1 MGKERELE
9 AQVREL
15 TERLSHADKL
25 ACLGQMSA
33 GIAHEINNP
42 VAYVLANLT
51 ALSDLLDDLETSQ
64 LSEAASQAL
73 TGAREIVEDCAG
85 GMERIRRIS
94 ADLKKF
100 ARVEESTYTRVDV
113 NAVVESAC
121 QLADHEVR
129 HRARLV
135 VSLGKI
141 PPVMGDPGKLT
152 QVVLNL
158 LINAAQ
164 AIDGGDASHHRVRV
178 ETLCEEDRVII
189 RVSDTGRGISEQH
202 RARIFE
208 PFFTTKHD
216 GGTGLGLWLVQ
227 DLVRRH
233 DGDISVSSVEGKG
246 ATFDVRLKA
255 HDGSTR
261 SMRPEAVHHSP
272 DTASMPLPRRARV
285 LLIDDDAALRRALK
299 RMLSAHHEVI
309 EGDGGEGGLRALAH
323 GQRYDAILC
332 DLMMPD
338 VDGVA
343 VYDHLAQHRPELLPR
358 LAFLSGGAFTPRTRT
373 FLDQVAHQVVE
384 KPVSREALLRVIAG
398 LVQQD
403 DDEPLQVVGASK

>member
-1 MGKERELE
+1 MGTTLEELE
-9 AQVREL
+9 AQIRDL
-15 TERLSHADKL
+15 SERLSHADKL
-25 ACLGQMSA
+25 ASLGQMSA

-51 ALSDLLDDLETSQ
+51 ALSDLLDELETGE

-73 TGAREIVEDCAG
+73 TGAREIVDDCAA

-100 ARVEESTYTRVDV
+100 ARVEESTHARVDV

-121 QLADHEVR
+121 QMAEHEVR

-135 VSLGKI
+135 LNLGKI

-164 AIDGGDASHHRVRV
+164 AIDGGDAQNHRVRV
-178 ETLCEEDRVII
+178 ETLCEADQVVI
-189 RVSDTGRGISEQH
+189 RVSDTGRGIPEH
-202 RARIFE
+202 LRERIFE
-208 PFFTTKHD
+208 PFFTTKSD

-227 DLVRRH
+227 DLVRQH
-233 DGDISVSSVEGKG
+233 EGEIAVSSSEGKG
-246 ATFDVRLKA
+246 ATFDVRFPA
-255 HDGSTR
+255 HTVAR
-261 SMRPEAVHHSP
+261 SVRPEALLHAPQSE
-272 DTASMPLPRRARV
+272 SMPLPKRARV
-285 LLIDDDAALRRALK
+285 LLIDDDPALRRALK

-309 EGDGGEGGLRALAH
+309 EGDGGEGGVHALSS
-323 GQRYDAILC
+323 GQRFDAILC

-338 VDGVA
+338 TDGVA
-343 VYDHLAQHRPELLPR
+343 VYDYLANHRPEMLPR
-358 LAFLSGGAFTPRTRT
+358 LAFLSGGAFTPRARA

-398 LVQQD
+398 LVEQD
-403 DDEPLQVVGASK
+403 DDQLQLVGVSK

>member
-1 MGKERELE
+1 MGTKLEELE
-9 AQVREL
+9 AQVRDL
-15 TERLSHADKL
+15 SERLSHADKL
-25 ACLGQMSA
+25 ASLGQMSA

-51 ALSDLLDDLETSQ
+51 ALSDLLDDLETGE

-73 TGAREIVEDCAG
+73 TGAREIVEDCAH

-100 ARVEESTYTRVDV
+100 ARLEESTHTRVDV

-121 QLADHEVR
+121 QMAEHEVR
-129 HRARLV
+129 HRARLM

-164 AIDGGDASHHRVRV
+164 AIDGGDAQDHRVRV
-178 ETLCEEDRVII
+178 ETLCEEDHVII
-189 RVSDTGRGISEQH
+189 RVSDTGRGIPEQH
-202 RARIFE
+202 RTRIFE
-208 PFFTTKHD
+208 PFFTTKAD

-233 DGDISVSSVEGKG
+233 DGEIVVSSTEGKG

-255 HDGSTR
+255 HDVVSR
-261 SMRPEAVHHSP
+261 SVRPEVLNAPQS
-272 DTASMPLPRRARV
+272 ASMPLPKRARV
-285 LLIDDDAALRRALK
+285 LLIDDDPALRRALK
-299 RMLSAHHEVI
+299 RMLSAHHEVV
-309 EGDGGEGGLRALAH
+309 EGDGGEGGIDALAS
-323 GQRYDAILC
+323 GQNFDAVLC

-338 VDGVA
+338 TDGVA
-343 VYDHLAQHRPELLPR
+343 VYDYLAAHRPEMLPK
-358 LAFLSGGAFTPRTRT
+358 LAFLSGGAFTPRARA

-398 LVQQD
+398 LIEQE
-403 DDEPLQVVGASK
+403 DEPYVLGVSK